1 MDLSEYTFYDNR
13 LAVSPW
19 EVMALYRFVWWGK
32 SRTDEGI
39 ARMLQESSMCFS
51 VRYKSELVGF
61 CRLLTDFVYR
71 ASLWD
76 IIIHPD
82 HQGQGLGTAL
92 MNYVLEHPAVK
103 DIPLIITYVSDLYPF
118 LEKWGFKQLP
128 GAVLL
133 LRSPIEYS

>member
-1 MDLSEYTFYDNR
+1 
-13 LAVSPW
+13 
-19 EVMALYRFVWWGK
+19 
-32 SRTDEGI
+32 
-39 ARMLQESSMCFS
+39 MLQESSMCFS

-118 LEKWGFKQLP
+118 
-128 GAVLL
+128 
-133 LRSPIEYS
+133 